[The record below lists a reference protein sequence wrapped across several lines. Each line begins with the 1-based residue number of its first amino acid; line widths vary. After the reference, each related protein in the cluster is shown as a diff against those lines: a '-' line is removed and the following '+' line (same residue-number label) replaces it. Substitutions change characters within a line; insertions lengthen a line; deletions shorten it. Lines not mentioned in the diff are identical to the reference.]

1 MTNKNKDIRRM
12 GLVLFTIVIT
22 LFSLCFIS
30 GAGFGSS
37 YLPDVNGEH
46 QLRVPIGSNVSYFIY
61 PQNFDEKILLVKINI
76 TDGSNLLV
84 NQLQDYYEVPPNTS
98 SDEIKIELI
107 FSLENNTE
115 LIGKKFP
122 VKLDV
127 LSTYKTNETSSIV
140 TFSPLGF
147 SKSFFV
153 IGEPAVVGIPPII
166 ELVLVSTSSSSSSG
180 GGGGSGTTTTKKETP
195 VITENKPVEITTPK
209 TTATNEPETASEPAG
224 TTITEPTNN
233 HNLLI
238 VIIIVGLIVA
248 IGITIIVKKYG
259 EM

>member
-1 MTNKNKDIRRM
+1 M

-166 ELVLVSTSSSSSSG
+166 QPVLVQPSSSSSSG
-180 GGGGSGTTTTKKETP
+180 GSGSSGTPTTKKETP
-195 VITENKPVEITTPK
+195 VITENKPVETTNPEPITS
-209 TTATNEPETASEPAG
+209 EPETTNEPAG
-224 TTITEPTNN
+224 TIITEPTNN

-238 VIIIVGLIVA
+238 IIIIVGLIVV
-248 IGITIIVKKYG
+248 IGISIIVKKYG
-259 EM
+259 EI